1 MKNIKLTY
9 IPVKKSDIFEGLSF
23 YDSLSESF
31 TYTTDSNKWFFKDI
45 SIEKMEIKIKDFM
58 YSSLIKIFF
67 DKNELPTTY
76 TGSVASEENAKI
88 NICLTF
94 FKAYWS
100 LVIWGGKQKDASVLS
115 YVRKIIIPDT
125 NDFINEL
132 KPKDY
137 KLPKNLSDR
146 DIIVSKIKEGMYDEF
161 PGSVKEIIKKI
172 LPYLKNKEE
181 TKKKFYDEYY
191 LPSYNAVERNN
202 LDKIIGYT
210 TRYKDGNGG
219 FSKKLAYY
227 FPNITQE
234 ILEISVKDLVVPL
247 LLDSQYYVFAD
258 EIIKNSKDKIKVKT
272 PIKVPVTTGNKQKDS
287 SSNNTAVKKRED
299 KSNRVELSDAEMRE
313 RAKTLIKKW
322 GLFP

>member
-45 SIEKMEIKIKDFM
+45 NIDNMESKIKDIM
-58 YSSLIKIFF
+58 YNSLIKILF
-67 DKNELPTTY
+67 DKDKLPEPYIGTA
-76 TGSVASEENAKI
+76 ASEENAKI
-88 NICLTF
+88 DICNRF
-94 FKAYWS
+94 FKAYWN
-100 LVIWGGKQKDASVLS
+100 LVIWGGTQTGASVLK
-115 YVRKIIIPDT
+115 YIKEIIIPDT
-125 NDFINEL
+125 NLFIEEL
-132 KPKDY
+132 KRKEY

-146 DIIVSKIKEGMYDEF
+146 DIIVSKIKESKYEDF
-161 PGSVKEIIKKI
+161 PDSIKEILIK
-172 LPYLKNKEE
+172 LFPYLTNKENS
-181 TKKKFYDEYY
+181 TKKFWDGYY
-191 LPSYNAVERNN
+191 TLSYNPVELNN

-210 TRYKDGNGG
+210 TRDKEGNGG

-234 ILEISVKDLVVPL
+234 ILEKSVKDLVVPL

-272 PIKVPVTTGNKQKDS
+272 PIKVPGTTGNEQKDS

-299 KSNRVELSDAEMRE
+299 KAVKTFLDLPHEEKLKRVRSLRRE
-313 RAKTLIKKW
+313 NNL
-322 GLFP
+322 